1 MFAGVGK
8 LGLRGFGGGGG
19 GGYTPPSAADLL
31 GAELSGFALD
41 FLINQYA
48 VRTVTSSELIELQLG
63 DEWNGLALDFTTNLY
78 LNQITSSQAEQLL
91 GPGPDDQEPYALAL
105 SFTDN
110 TSALRR

>member
-19 GGYTPPSAADLL
+19 YVTPTAANLL
-31 GAELSGFALD
+31 GDELSGFALD
-41 FLINQYA
+41 FLLNSYA
-48 VRTVTSSELIELQLG
+48 VRTVTSAELIELQLG

>member
-8 LGLRGFGGGGG
+8 LGLRGLGGSGE
-19 GGYTPPSAADLL
+19 YTPPSATDLL
-31 GAELSGFALD
+31 VDELSGLALD
-41 FLINQYA
+41 FLLNSYA
-48 VRTVTSSELIELQLG
+48 VRTVTSVELIELQLG

-110 TSALRR
+110 TSAMRR